1 MGIQNVKKLKLLIG
15 VFALSASAQVYAGAT
30 PIVGTGSIA
39 ENGCV
44 AFVEV
49 FLGQS
54 CLYNESSFF
63 GPFVSG
69 SFIGPFYTGSY
80 YAKGDG
86 PGLDNPGGVTPGGG
100 KQGPAL
106 GGNISITG
114 SGEGAVIGGTI
125 DVGPATFAF
134 AYQAPAA
141 AEVTWKR
148 LRYTIAAKVADSAT
162 PNQFGGYT
170 YVIGTQG
177 VPAPLVSLSGL
188 YTFPSEVTGG
198 FFQAPFWQAPGAPG
212 VNDTAGISTMGG
224 EITSGLPNI
233 GTTATAKFQQASCE
247 SIVAEEGETA
257 CDSPLS
263 PLLDGDIDNL
273 LMVFDT
279 NECGRVL
286 TGRAIATREA
296 DLVGIGASV
305 IDAYNATTWTFQTGP
320 DDDGLNNECND

>member
-1 MGIQNVKKLKLLIG
+1 MKKLNLLIG
-15 VFALSASAQVYAGAT
+15 VFALSASAQVNAAAT
-30 PIVGTGSIA
+30 PIEGTGSIA
-39 ENGCV
+39 ENGCI
-44 AFVEV
+44 AFVEL

-54 CLYNESSFF
+54 CLYNESSYK

-80 YAKGDG
+80 YAQGDG
-86 PGLDNPGGVTPGGG
+86 PGLDNPGGLIPGGG

-106 GGNISITG
+106 GGKISITG

-134 AYQAPAA
+134 AYQAPAT

-148 LRYTIAAKVADSAT
+148 LRYSIADKVADSAT

-177 VPAPLVSLSGL
+177 VPAPLVSLDNA

-198 FFQAPFWQAPGAPG
+198 FFMAPFWAAPGVPG

-233 GTTATAKFQQASCE
+233 GTTATASFTQASCE
-247 SIVAEEGETA
+247 SIVDETA

-263 PLLDGDIDNL
+263 PLVSGDIDNL

-286 TGRAIATREA
+286 TGRAIATRQARLAFA
-296 DLVGIGASV
+296 DP
-305 IDAYNATTWTFQTGP
+305 DAYTATTWVFQNRETDEGVVCE
-320 DDDGLNNECND
+320 D

>member
-1 MGIQNVKKLKLLIG
+1 LKLLLG

-44 AFVEV
+44 AFVEL
-49 FLGQS
+49 FTGGQS
-54 CLYNESSFF
+54 CLYNESRWAA
-63 GPFVSG
+63 PIAAPNW
-69 SFIGPFYTGSY
+69 IGPFYTGSY
-80 YAKGDG
+80 YPQGNG
-86 PGLDNPGGVTPGGG
+86 PGLDNPGGATPGGG

-106 GGNISITG
+106 GGKISITG

-148 LRYTIAAKVADSAT
+148 LRYKIADKVADSAT

-177 VPAPLVSLSGL
+177 VPAPLVSLSGA

-198 FFQAPFWQAPGAPG
+198 FFMAPFWQAPGTPDL
-212 VNDTAGISTMGG
+212 NDTAGISTMA
-224 EITSGLPNI
+224 TDMTTLRNI
-233 GTTATAKFQQASCE
+233 GTTATASFQQASCA
-247 SIVAEEGETA
+247 SIVDEAA
-257 CDSPLS
+257 CDTPLS
-263 PLLDGDIDNL
+263 PLVNGDIDNL

-286 TGRAIATREA
+286 AGRAIATREA
-296 DLVGIGASV
+296 DLVGFPQQV
-305 IDAYNATTWTFQTGP
+305 NDAYTATTWTFQTGP

>member
-1 MGIQNVKKLKLLIG
+1 MKKLNLLIG
-15 VFALSASAQVYAGAT
+15 VFALTASAQVYAGAT

-44 AFVEV
+44 AFVEL
-49 FLGQS
+49 FTGGQS
-54 CLYNESSFF
+54 CLYNESRWAA
-63 GPFVSG
+63 PIAAPRW
-69 SFIGPFYTGSY
+69 IGPFYTASY
-80 YAKGDG
+80 YPQGDG
-86 PGLDNPGGVTPGGG
+86 PGLSNPGGANPGGS
-100 KQGPAL
+100 KQGPAI
-106 GGNISITG
+106 GGKISITG
-114 SGEGAVIGGTI
+114 SGEAAVIGGTI
-125 DVGPATFAF
+125 DVGPATVAF
-134 AYQAPAA
+134 LYQAPAA

-162 PNQFGGYT
+162 PNGFGGYT

-198 FFQAPFWQAPGAPG
+198 FFFPPFWQAPGVPG

-224 EITSGLPNI
+224 EIASSLPNI
-233 GTTATAKFQQASCE
+233 GTTATASFQQASCTD
-247 SIVAEEGETA
+247 IVDEGS

-273 LMVFDT
+273 LMVIDT

-296 DLVGIGASV
+296 DLVGFGPQAV
-305 IDAYNATTWTFQTGP
+305 DAYNATTWTFQTGP
-320 DDDGLNNECND
+320 DDDSLNNECND